1 MQEPEQRINKSL
13 RSIQETYNE
22 IAAEF
27 DITRYKPWPQTVEF
41 IDELPDNSTVLDLG
55 CGNGRNIMYLPS
67 LKRGF
72 RIFGLDFSIHLLRI
86 AKEKIK
92 DLGLEH
98 IIEFILG
105 DVIQLPFPSSSLDG
119 IIYVATLHHLPTAD
133 QRLASLLDLERCLR
147 SKGRA
152 FISVWDFEQD
162 RFTDELK
169 KQLKNPPTDREFG
182 DVLVPWTG
190 KRGSAHHRFYH
201 LFYKDEFEKL
211 LGQTSL
217 EIKKLFRAADNYH
230 AVVEKP

>member
-1 MQEPEQRINKSL
+1 MQEPEQKINKSL

-27 DITRYKPWPQTVEF
+27 DVTRYKPWPQTVEF

-55 CGNGRNIMYLPS
+55 CGNGRNILYLAS
-67 LKRGF
+67 LSRGF
-72 RIFGLDFSIHLLRI
+72 RIFGLDFSTHLLRI

-92 DLGLEH
+92 ELGLKH
-98 IIEFILG
+98 SVEFILG
-105 DVIQLPFPSSSLDG
+105 DVIQLPFASSSLDG

-133 QRLASLLDLERCLR
+133 QRLANLLDLERCLR
-147 SKGRA
+147 PKGRA

-162 RFTDELK
+162 RFADELE
-169 KQLKNPPTDREFG
+169 KQLKNPPTDHEFG

-190 KRGSAHHRFYH
+190 KRGAVHHRFYH

-211 LGQTSL
+211 LGQTPL
-217 EIKKLFRAADNYH
+217 EIKMLFRAAENYH
-230 AVVEKP
+230 AVVERP